1 MSGRNVSRLGAPL
14 LVLLA
19 GLTWPLCWGE
29 VGAVHV
35 SQDADGY
42 IVSLIDDPD
51 PVPSWQPI
59 TPESSVRVV
68 LNPEGSIRGDG
79 APRIIDHPTTGVPMV
94 VWSRNTNPGFDV
106 VISRFV
112 DGAWSQP
119 QVLAGSA
126 DAELDPAIA
135 IDPSDG
141 SVHVVY
147 WVLKQPPLSSSRVMH
162 IQSTADLSSWSS
174 PVEVSQVGELAAH
187 PFAAFHGG
195 QLHVVYQSAF
205 GDGPPYYVLLATR
218 TGGTWAGSVLLG
230 TSQVDGAQPE
240 IHSQGSE
247 LWAEWIDAVGS
258 MAWVERA
265 PDNLWGAPQSEG
277 YTTSEDRDYFARGR
291 IRGKALD

>member
-1 MSGRNVSRLGAPL
+1 MSGRNVSRIRAPL

-19 GLTWPLCWGE
+19 GLTWPLCWAE

-42 IVSLIDDPD
+42 VVSLIDDPD
-51 PVPSWQPI
+51 PVPSWRPI

-79 APRIIDHPTTGVPMV
+79 APRIIDHPSTGVPMV
-94 VWSRNTNPGFDV
+94 VWSRNANPGFDV

-119 QVLAGSA
+119 QVIAGSP
-126 DAELDPAIA
+126 DAELDPAITV
-135 IDPSDG
+135 DPSDG

-147 WVLKQPPLSSSRVMH
+147 WALAQPPVSISRVMH
-162 IQSTADLSSWSS
+162 IQATADLSSWSA

-195 QLHVVYQSAF
+195 QLYVVYESAL

-218 TGGTWAGSVLLG
+218 TAGTWAGSVLLG

-258 MAWVERA
+258 MAWAERA
-265 PDNLWGAPQSEG
+265 PNNVWGTPQFEA
-277 YTTSEDRDYFARGR
+277 YTSSEDRDYFARGR

>member
-1 MSGRNVSRLGAPL
+1 MSGRNVSRFRAPL

-19 GLTWPLCWGE
+19 GLTWPPCWAE

-35 SQDADGY
+35 SEDADGY

-51 PVPSWQPI
+51 PVPSWRPI
-59 TPESSVRVV
+59 TQVSSIRFV

-79 APRIIDHPTTGVPMV
+79 APRIIDHPTTGEPMV
-94 VWSRNTNPGFDV
+94 VWSRNANPGFDV

-112 DGAWSQP
+112 DGAWSEP
-119 QVLAGSA
+119 QVIAGSP

-135 IDPSDG
+135 VDPSDG

-147 WVLKQPPLSSSRVMH
+147 SVLAQPFAISSRVVH
-162 IQSTADLSSWSS
+162 TQAPADLSSWST
-174 PVEVSQVGELAAH
+174 PVEVSQVGEAATH

-195 QLHVVYQSAF
+195 QLHVVYEAAL
-205 GDGPPYYVLLATR
+205 GDGPPYYILLATR
-218 TGGTWAGSVLLG
+218 TGAAWPGSVLLG

-240 IHSQGSE
+240 IHSQGGE

-265 PDNLWGAPQSEG
+265 PNDVWGTPQSEG
-277 YTTSEDRDYFARGR
+277 YTSSEDRDYFARGR